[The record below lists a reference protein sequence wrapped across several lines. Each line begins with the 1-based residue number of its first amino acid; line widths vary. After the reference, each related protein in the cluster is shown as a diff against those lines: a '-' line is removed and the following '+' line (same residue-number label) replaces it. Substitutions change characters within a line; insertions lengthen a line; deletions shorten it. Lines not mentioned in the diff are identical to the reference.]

1 MCFAVEFFIEN
12 FKIGS
17 GALIK
22 IKNLN
27 KTYTSANSSFQ
38 ALKNINL
45 SIARGDIFGVIGPS
59 GAGKSSLIRCVN
71 LLEKPTSGDIFIDG
85 ENITKMQAK
94 QLRQARHKI
103 GMIFQHFN
111 LLNSRKVFDNIA
123 LPLEL
128 MKFDKKVIKAKVEP
142 LLELTDLTDKKHN
155 YPSELSG
162 GQKQRVAIARALAT
176 DPKILLSDEATSSLD
191 PQTTLSILNLL
202 KNINKE
208 LGLTILLITH
218 EMEVVKNICNRLALI
233 SKSEIIETSSV
244 GDFFV
249 SPQTQIGK
257 NFVQGILNK
266 PLPQMLRE
274 KLTKNQS
281 SGNPVLR
288 LTFSDQA
295 VKEPLISSLVLKYNI
310 HISILQ
316 AQIEAIGDKTLGQL
330 VVELQGDE
338 AKTKAALD
346 FLHKAPVTIEILG
359 FSQ

>member
-1 MCFAVEFFIEN
+1 MIE
-12 FKIGS
+12 
-17 GALIK
+17 

-27 KTYTSANSSFQ
+27 KIYRSSKTNFQ

-45 SIARGDIFGVIGPS
+45 SVNQGDIFGVIGPS

-71 LLEKPTSGDIFIDG
+71 LLEKPTSGEIFIDG
-85 ENITKMQAK
+85 ENLTKMQPK

-128 MKFDKKVIKAKVEP
+128 MKFDKKTIRAKVEP
-142 LLELTDLTDKKHN
+142 LLELTDLVDKKNN

-208 LGLTILLITH
+208 LNLTILLITH

-233 SKSEIIETSSV
+233 SQSEIIETSKV
-244 GDFFV
+244 GDFFT
-249 SPQTQIGK
+249 SPQTQVGK
-257 NFVQGILNK
+257 SFVQGILNK
-266 PLPQMLRE
+266 PLPQILCE
-274 KLTKNQS
+274 KLNKNYT

-288 LTFSDQA
+288 LTFSDRA
-295 VKEPLISSLVLKYNI
+295 IKNPLISSLVLKFNI

-316 AQIEAIGDKTLGQL
+316 AQIEAVGDKTLGQL
-330 VVELQGDE
+330 VVELQGDD
-338 AKTKAALD
+338 AKTQAALD
-346 FLHKAPVTIEILG
+346 FLQKAPVTIENLG
-359 FSQ
+359 FVQ

>member
-1 MCFAVEFFIEN
+1 MIE
-12 FKIGS
+12 
-17 GALIK
+17 

-27 KTYTSANSSFQ
+27 KVYTSGASSFQ

-45 SIARGDIFGVIGPS
+45 NVKQGDIFGVIGPS

-85 ENITKMQAK
+85 ENLTKMQPK

-128 MKFDKKVIKAKVEP
+128 MKFDKKAIRAKVEP
-142 LLELTDLTDKKHN
+142 LLELTDLVDKKNN

-191 PQTTLSILNLL
+191 PQTTMSILNLL
-202 KNINKE
+202 KSINKE
-208 LGLTILLITH
+208 LNLTILLITH

-233 SKSEIIETSSV
+233 SQSEIIETSKV
-244 GDFFV
+244 EDFFV

-266 PLPQMLRE
+266 PLPQILHE
-274 KLTKNQS
+274 KLNKNYKN
-281 SGNPVLR
+281 GNLVLR

-316 AQIEAIGDKTLGQL
+316 AQIETIGDKTLGQL

-338 AKTKAALD
+338 AKTQAALH
-346 FLHKAPVTIEILG
+346 FLQKAPVAIENLG
-359 FSQ
+359 FVQ